1 MSLPS
6 EGTVS
11 AVAEVDADLG
21 AGLEA
26 EVLVAGAGPVGCW
39 LAAELAA
46 AGVRVLV
53 LEARETRV
61 NWSRGFIVH
70 PRSLEIFESRGVAA
84 PLVASGRRMPTWH
97 FAMGSRRLDFTALP
111 SSFPF
116 VLLQPQARTEELLEQ
131 HLNRS
136 GGTVLRRQRVLG
148 LTQHPGHVR
157 VRVLHDGVERTVTAR
172 FVVGCDGARSVV
184 RQSAGIAF
192 AGNPDTLVSP
202 SALVELAD
210 PPPPEQYMQAHEQGL
225 FFAIPLPDG
234 RFVVSTV
241 DHAVMNDVGTT
252 WTADMVR
259 ASLVRITGS
268 DYGMG
273 EAERVS
279 TLGNAAKQAA
289 RYREHRV
296 LLAGDAAHVHFPMGG
311 QGLNLGIQDAHDLA
325 WRLIAA
331 VRAERGPAGAA
342 DAAPGAAALPRAV
355 ADLLDGYEAERR
367 PVGER
372 VLEDVRA
379 QMALVAAT
387 GADGAALRSRF
398 NALLGEHPEV
408 NLEYARRLSGLDV
421 RYPGAGFD
429 GAESD
434 PRFGA
439 RVPDLELELFDA
451 ATDTV
456 AGADGQ
462 DAASAEPS
470 DGTRAQRLY
479 PLLRALGPGRFLWL
493 IVGDPDG
500 PTALPGSGVEA
511 PLETPAEPD
520 RAADGPLLGTP
531 ATVAVR
537 RVIGPDWALRAGWGL
552 AGSVLIRP
560 DGHVAAVAAA
570 DGLDAADPLDAAD
583 AAHASA
589 ATADAAALANAA
601 APAAAR
607 TRPPAEPPATA

>member
-6 EGTVS
+6 EGTGP
-11 AVAEVDADLG
+11 AVAEAAADLD
-21 AGLEA
+21 AGLDA
-26 EVLVAGAGPVGCW
+26 EVLVVGAGPVGCW

-61 NWSRGFIVH
+61 KWSRGFILH
-70 PRSLEIFESRGVAA
+70 PRSLEIFDSRGVAA

-116 VLLQPQARTEELLEQ
+116 VLLQPQVRTEELLEQ

-136 GGTVLRRQRVLG
+136 GGTVLRRQRVVDLA
-148 LTQHPGHVR
+148 QHPDHVR
-157 VRVLHDGVERTVTAR
+157 VRVSHDGAERTVTAG

-192 AGNPDTLVSP
+192 TGNPDTLVSP

-210 PPPPEQYMQAHEQGL
+210 PPPPEQYMQTHEQGI

-241 DHAVMNDVGTT
+241 DHAAMNDVGTP
-252 WTADMVR
+252 WTAEMVR
-259 ASLVRITGS
+259 ASLVRITGT

-279 TLGNAAKQAA
+279 TLGNAAKQAE

-331 VRAERGPAGAA
+331 VRAERGAAAAVAAGAT
-342 DAAPGAAALPRAV
+342 GATGATAGIPHAV

-398 NALLGEHPEV
+398 NALLGGHPEV

-421 RYPGAGFD
+421 RYPGTDLVGGAG
-429 GAESD
+429 D

-439 RVPDLELELFDA
+439 RVPDLELELSDA
-451 ATDTV
+451 PTDPATAAD
-456 AGADGQ
+456 GADPADG
-462 DAASAEPS
+462 EPS
-470 DGTRAQRLY
+470 KSTQRLY
-479 PLLRALGPGRFLWL
+479 TLLRTLGPGRFLWL
-493 IVGDPDG
+493 TVAHPDG
-500 PTALPGSGVEA
+500 RTAPPEPDAESA
-511 PLETPAEPD
+511 SATPAETD
-520 RAADGPLLGTP
+520 HEADGPLLGTP
-531 ATVAVR
+531 AAVTVR
-537 RVIGPDWALRAGWGL
+537 RVLGPDWALRAGWGL

-570 DGLDAADPLDAAD
+570 DAVDPAD
-583 AAHASA
+583 AVD
-589 ATADAAALANAA
+589 TADAVNAA
-601 APAAAR
+601 PLAA
-607 TRPPAEPPATA
+607 TPTGPSAEPLTAA

>member
-11 AVAEVDADLG
+11 TVALVDADLD
-21 AGLEA
+21 A

-136 GGTVLRRQRVLG
+136 GGTVLRRQRVLD
-148 LTQHPGHVR
+148 LTQHPDHVR
-157 VRVLHDGVERTVTAR
+157 VRVLHDGAERTVTAR

-192 AGNPDTLVSP
+192 TGNPDTLVSP

-210 PPPPEQYMQAHEQGL
+210 PPPPEQYMQTHEQGI

-241 DHAVMNDVGTT
+241 DHAAMYDVGTP
-252 WTADMVR
+252 WTAEMVR

-273 EAERVS
+273 AAERVS
-279 TLGNAAKQAA
+279 TLGNAAKQAE

-331 VRAERGPAGAA
+331 VRAERGAAGAA
-342 DAAPGAAALPRAV
+342 GTAAAALPRAV

-387 GADGAALRSRF
+387 GADGTALRSRF

-408 NLEYARRLSGLDV
+408 NLQYARRLSGLDV
-421 RYPGAGFD
+421 RYPGAGID

-434 PRFGA
+434 PRCGA

-451 ATDTV
+451 TTDTIAV
-456 AGADGQ
+456 ADGRE
-462 DAASAEPS
+462 AASGEPS
-470 DGTRAQRLY
+470 DGTRTQHLY
-479 PLLRALGPGRFLWL
+479 PLLRTLGPGRFLWL
-493 IVGDPDG
+493 TVGDPDG
-500 PTALPGSGVEA
+500 PTALPESDA
-511 PLETPAEPD
+511 DAQHARPAE
-520 RAADGPLLGTP
+520 AADTGPETDGPLLGTP
-531 ATVAVR
+531 AALAVR
-537 RVIGPDWALRAGWGL
+537 RVLGPDWALRAGWGL
-552 AGSVLIRP
+552 GGSVLIRP

-570 DGLDAADPLDAAD
+570 DADGVAAV
-583 AAHASA
+583 
-589 ATADAAALANAA
+589 AAA
-601 APAAAR
+601 
-607 TRPPAEPPATA
+607 

>member
-6 EGTVS
+6 EGTVP
-11 AVAEVDADLG
+11 AEQDLAAEVD
-21 AGLEA
+21 A

-39 LAAELAA
+39 LAAELSA

-70 PRSLEIFESRGVAA
+70 PRSLEIFESRGLAA

-131 HLNRS
+131 HLDRC
-136 GGTVLRRQRVLG
+136 GGTVLRRHRVLG
-148 LTQHPGHVR
+148 LTQHRDHVR
-157 VRVLHDGVERTVTAR
+157 VRVLHDGAERTVTAR

-192 AGNPDTLVSP
+192 TGNTDTLVSP
-202 SALVELAD
+202 SALVQLAD
-210 PPPPEQYMQAHEQGL
+210 PPPPEQYMQTHEQGI

-234 RFVVSTV
+234 RFVVSTI
-241 DHAVMNDVGTT
+241 DHAAMHDVGTP

-259 ASLVRITGS
+259 ASLVRITGT

-279 TLGNAAKQAA
+279 TLGNAARQAE
-289 RYREHRV
+289 RYRDHRV

-325 WRLIAA
+325 WRLTAA
-331 VRAERGPAGAA
+331 VRAGRAAAGAA
-342 DAAPGAAALPRAV
+342 AGEPGGAAALPRAV

-379 QMALVAAT
+379 QMALVAAV

-398 NALLGEHPEV
+398 DALLGEHSEV
-408 NLEYARRLSGLDV
+408 NLQYARRLSGLDV
-421 RYPGAGFD
+421 RYPAPGAD
-429 GAESD
+429 GVESD
-434 PRFGA
+434 PRCGA
-439 RVPDLELELFDA
+439 RVPDLELELLDA
-451 ATDTV
+451 AT
-456 AGADGQ
+456 ADGETAGDE
-462 DAASAEPS
+462 DAAGGKPS
-470 DGTRAQRLY
+470 SGGTEHLY
-479 PLLRALGPGRFLWL
+479 ELLRTLGPGRFLWL
-493 IVGDPDG
+493 TVGDPDG
-500 PTALPGSGVEA
+500 RTTLPESDGDPRYDASTETAAG
-511 PLETPAEPD
+511 
-520 RAADGPLLGTP
+520 ADGPLLGVP
-531 ATVAVR
+531 AALAVR
-537 RVIGPDWALRAGWGL
+537 RVLGPDWALRAGWGL

-570 DGLDAADPLDAAD
+570 AGE
-583 AAHASA
+583 
-589 ATADAAALANAA
+589 
-601 APAAAR
+601 PA
-607 TRPPAEPPATA
+607 